1 MEGEAFSLSAFV
13 ERLVDDFFCL
23 FGARPHA
30 ASLGTSVSHPL
41 FALWTHTLRT
51 AERRGLLWWAVL
63 SAAWQRHDRLVPG
76 TTLARREELDE
87 FRWHTLMLSAGAL
100 GPASSAWSLV
110 GSLLGPFSA
119 AYALS
124 AGLAPTYPLSSI
136 FAHYPL
142 PDLLATYR
150 RTLLLRL
157 LALARFWQLECGL
170 DGEVSLALARFFS
183 LPEAV
188 HAAGYRPPVPLLCR
202 LPDLTE
208 EPRDAPHDL
217 YLCFLAAQAARAP
230 PRTASRLW
238 REVHVRHWTSATR
251 RSLLPDAVGAQA
263 GERGGV
269 TLATLSALLSQ
280 LVVIAPTLPDAELQY
295 LPVRLDALYPAPYA
309 TEEDARATLFEALL
323 LLACEMQSRG
333 KDLGADPRGEAG
345 RSGPKTYMRML
356 WDHLEELK
364 RLERTEAA
372 LGALERCLSAVLTVL
387 LKYAHR
393 RSPSRLSV
401 HTSQHTLA
409 SHCALCSHI
418 RVSPSAHPSQ
428 APRSARSASL
438 HSGGRRR
445 ALRRPA
451 RLLRLAAPARR
462 QVPRYAFREARRRP

>member
-1 MEGEAFSLSAFV
+1 MEGEAFSLSAFI

-41 FALWTHTLRT
+41 FALWTDTVRT

-76 TTLARREELDE
+76 STHTRREEVDE
-87 FRWHTLMLSAGAL
+87 FRWHTLLLSAGAL

-119 AYALS
+119 AYTLS
-124 AGLAPTYPLSSI
+124 PGLAPTYPLSSI

-157 LALARFWQLECGL
+157 LALARFWQLECGM

-183 LPEAV
+183 LPEALHV
-188 HAAGYRPPVPLLCR
+188 PGYRPPVSLLCR
-202 LPDLTE
+202 LPDSAE

-217 YLCFLAAQAARAP
+217 YLRFLAAQAARAP

-251 RSLLPDAVGAQA
+251 RSLVADAAGAQA
-263 GERGGV
+263 AERGGV

-280 LVVIAPTLPDAELQY
+280 LVVLAPTLPDAELQY
-295 LPVRLDALYPAPYA
+295 LPVRLDALYPPPYTA
-309 TEEDARATLFEALL
+309 DEDARATLFEALM
-323 LLACEMQSRG
+323 LLACEMRSRG

-356 WDHLEELK
+356 WDHMEELK

-372 LGALERCLSAVLTVL
+372 LRALERCLSTILTVL
-387 LKYAHR
+387 LKCAHTDPTQTHCTHSTHSIQIPHR
-393 RSPSRLSV
+393 RTAHSTHSTHNTHSTYSTQISHRRTAHS
-401 HTSQHTLA
+401 TQHT
-409 SHCALCSHI
+409 
-418 RVSPSAHPSQ
+418 
-428 APRSARSASL
+428 
-438 HSGGRRR
+438 
-445 ALRRPA
+445 
-451 RLLRLAAPARR
+451 
-462 QVPRYAFREARRRP
+462 